1 MKTTQAPEHRA
12 KDPIARAMV
21 DYLDVPMVFFDAP
34 WPTQGKRIDIVA
46 IDRAGA
52 GDVHVIEIVK
62 NLAQGIKD
70 LPKLLKIPAQ
80 FRWFAYPFD
89 PADTKADQ
97 AEYDRLETV
106 PLFAPKGMGRV
117 GVILVRPEEHAHGD
131 CLLGEIVVRAE
142 RFRGSYHEQ
151 VQRFLEKNR
160 PDIEFK

>member
-52 GDVHVIEIVK
+52 RDVHVFEIVK

-70 LPKLLKIPAQ
+70 LPKLLKIPAH
-80 FRWFAYPFD
+80 FRCFAYPFD
-89 PADTKADQ
+89 PADTNPDHAQ
-97 AEYDRLETV
+97 YEPRENL
-106 PLFAPKGMGRV
+106 PLF
-117 GVILVRPEEHAHGD
+117 
-131 CLLGEIVVRAE
+131 
-142 RFRGSYHEQ
+142 
-151 VQRFLEKNR
+151 
-160 PDIEFK
+160 